1 MATNILNLRIVKQ
14 NLSIDI
20 WGERYG
26 PRKNQNQKLF
36 WITIFM
42 VQKLGQQILGGITC
56 ICESEK
62 CQVKTKM
69 PK

>member
-26 PRKNQNQKLF
+26 QKKIRVKNIFGLQF
-36 WITIFM
+36 FM
-42 VQKLGQQILGGITC
+42 VQKLGQQILDGIAC
-56 ICESEK
+56 IFESEK
-62 CQVKTKM
+62 C
-69 PK
+69 